1 MSMFRPSKINA
12 AHLLSLA
19 VKGAG
24 AVLQDKG
31 KLNELVDT
39 ASINMDSGR
48 RKINSIKGDL
58 STLLSLI
65 KACVKGDYRDVSRAT
80 LLMSAGAVIYFVN
93 PLDAIPDVLPAT
105 GLLDDATVIGL
116 VIASIKNDIEKFRV
130 WESAYTGF
138 SAPAAV

>member
-1 MSMFRPSKINA
+1 MFRLSKINA

-19 VKGAG
+19 VKGSG
-24 AVLQDKG
+24 AVLQDKS

-65 KACVKGDYRDVSRAT
+65 KAWVKGDYRNVSRTT

-105 GLLDDATVIGL
+105 GLLDDATVIGI
-116 VIASIKNDIEKFRV
+116 VIASIKKDIEKFRV
-130 WESAYTGF
+130 WESAYSGF
-138 SAPAAV
+138 STPASA